1 MCFGGLPHSLIMSL
15 SVQIGFSL
23 GMRLYGRRFGYL
35 QRVVFTKNFWMS
47 VEKFL
52 FCFWSSE
59 VMFDWSKGSKF
70 EGFKELVFKAF
81 ILLA

>member
-35 QRVVFTKNFWMS
+35 QRVVFTKNFWN
-47 VEKFL
+47 
-52 FCFWSSE
+52 
-59 VMFDWSKGSKF
+59 
-70 EGFKELVFKAF
+70 FKAIPKKIILMFVQNKF
-81 ILLA
+81 ILKTLSDSHG